1 MKRVSVLMVTGI
13 FFLMIQIV
21 GQAQTAM
28 NSNDIKAKE
37 IHPFQIAV
45 GFNKTSNLI
54 FPYAIKSVDRGSQ
67 AILAQ
72 KAKGAENVLQIKA
85 GKLNFPTTNLSII
98 TADAQLYSFLV
109 EYSDEPSVLNLCFY
123 KDSLI
128 EKDGIRLTDMPV
140 NEEELNSSAEMVL
153 NAKRFLHYHTRE
165 QKIRI
170 TLRSIFLYK
179 NLMWFDLQLKNKS
192 LIDYEPDYMRFFVR
206 DKKRSKRTAIQ
217 EKEIKPL
224 FTLPCPS
231 IEGETNRHIVMAF
244 SPFTIPKNQ
253 LLVVQVGEKNGGRTL
268 LLKLKHKSLLRAR
281 IISN

>member
-1 MKRVSVLMVTGI
+1 MKRVSVIMVTGI
-13 FFLMIQIV
+13 FFLMIQTV
-21 GQAQTAM
+21 SHAQTAV

-54 FPYAIKSVDRGSQ
+54 FPYAIKSVDRGSS
-67 AILAQ
+67 AILVQ

-123 KDSLI
+123 RDSLT
-128 EKDGIRLTDMPV
+128 EKDRIALAGMPV
-140 NEEELNSSAEMVL
+140 DEEQLNGSAEMVL

-170 TLRSIFLYK
+170 TLRSIYLYK

-192 LIDYEPDYMRFFVR
+192 LIDYVPDYMRFFVR

-217 EKEIKPL
+217 EKEINPL

-231 IEGETNRHIVMAF
+231 IEGEANRHIVMAF

-253 LLVVQVGEKNGGRTL
+253 LLVVQLGEKNGGRSL

-281 IISN
+281 VISN